1 MLTKMISVSEGQN
14 LLTPKADLVIPLSAL
29 PWDLSQFQFLQM
41 QIEWRR
47 KRKEGGGNEQAR
59 PTGVREQSLHRLSSW
74 PQILDFYLLGVWDFD
89 LVSVHTATLS

>member
-47 KRKEGGGNEQAR
+47 KRKEGGGNEQAPNGR
-59 PTGVREQSLHRLSSW
+59 ARAELT
-74 PQILDFYLLGVWDFD
+74 
-89 LVSVHTATLS
+89 SVKFMASDSRFLPSRFVGL